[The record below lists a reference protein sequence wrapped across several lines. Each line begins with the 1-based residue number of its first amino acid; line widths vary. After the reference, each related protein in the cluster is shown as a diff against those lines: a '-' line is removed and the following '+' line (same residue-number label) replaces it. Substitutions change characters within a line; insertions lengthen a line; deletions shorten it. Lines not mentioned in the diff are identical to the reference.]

1 MYRPMAYKL
10 KCGSCGRCPRAK
22 EAGRAVLATVYQEVL
37 FQPGR
42 RDPWQRE
49 AARLAAQYL
58 ATGRPEH
65 RLAFARHVGGML
77 HAEAGRE

>member
-1 MYRPMAYKL
+1 MCRPMAYKQ
-10 KCGSCGRCPRAK
+10 KCGGCGRCPQGR
-22 EAGRAVLATVYQEVL
+22 EAGRAVLAAMYQEVL

-58 ATGRPEH
+58 ATGREAH

-77 HAEAGRE
+77 EAGRV

>member
-1 MYRPMAYKL
+1 MCRPMAYKQ
-10 KCGSCGRCPRAK
+10 KCGGCGRCPQGN
-22 EAGRAVLATVYQEVL
+22 EAGRAVLAAMYQEVL

-58 ATGRPEH
+58 ATGREAH
-65 RLAFARHVGGML
+65 RLAFARHVAGML
-77 HAEAGRE
+77 HTEAGRE